1 MSSRGKKVDVLVIG
15 AGAYGL
21 SCAWWMAKRR
31 TGAEILL
38 VDQGEF
44 ASGASGRNGAGFR
57 MQWGLELNIR
67 LCQESILFF
76 ENAAEEL
83 DYPRGI
89 ELKQDGYLV
98 LAHSEKAY
106 RNLQAAVVTQNSFGV
121 PSEMLNADECVDM
134 VPPLGRNKLVGGS
147 FCAKDGSASP
157 FLWLDA
163 LLKACRREGVVVRY
177 GTRVHGL
184 EKKDSGF
191 QARLNDEMVE
201 ADRVLLCVDWAAPE
215 LLSSLGIEI
224 PVTSLPKEAMVTA
237 PCEPKV
243 GPILISL
250 EHHIAVNQV
259 QRGSIVFTVSRPRVG
274 SEIRSMPDFLSF
286 AAPRV
291 IDLLPGVADLRILRT
306 WGGVSS
312 LTPDMQP
319 ILGQTEVDG
328 LYVAVSSYRGFMT
341 SPAVGRMMSS
351 LILDDDT
358 NDPILSKLG
367 PRRFAAGEMISE
379 PLLNQA

>member
-1 MSSRGKKVDVLVIG
+1 VSAPRNVDILVVG

-31 TGAEILL
+31 TGARIMV

-57 MQWGLELNIR
+57 MQWGLEMNIR
-67 LCQESILFF
+67 LCQESTLFF
-76 ENAAEEL
+76 ENAADEL

-106 RNLQAAVVTQNSFGV
+106 AALRSAVETQHRFGV
-121 PSEMLNADECVDM
+121 PSELLDADDCIRM

-163 LLKACRREGVVVRY
+163 LLKACRRENVDVRY
-177 GTRVHGL
+177 KTRVNGI
-184 EKKDSGF
+184 KKNGAGF
-191 QARLNDEMVE
+191 HVTLNDEVVE
-201 ADRVLLCVDWAAPE
+201 AGRVLLCTDWAAPE
-215 LLSSLGIEI
+215 LLAALGVEL
-224 PVTSLPKEAMVTA
+224 PVVPLPKEAIVTVPCA
-237 PCEPKV
+237 PKIK
-243 GPILISL
+243 PILISL
-250 EHHIAVNQV
+250 EHRISVNQID
-259 QRGSIVFTVSRPRVG
+259 RGSIIFVVSRHREG
-274 SEIRSMPDFLSF
+274 SETRSTPEFLNF
-286 AAPRV
+286 AAGKI
-291 IDLLPGVADLRILRT
+291 IDLLPGISDVAVLRT

-312 LTPDMQP
+312 VTPDMQP
-319 ILGQTEVDG
+319 ILGQTEVEG
-328 LYVAVSSYRGFMT
+328 LYVAVSSYRGLMT
-341 SPAVGRMMSS
+341 SPAVGRMMSA

-367 PRRFAAGEMISE
+367 PRRFQTGELIIE
-379 PLLNQA
+379 PLLNQE